1 VRNAA
6 REFAPDF
13 FIVTG
18 PGYTLGGAVAQ
29 SLIIEGW
36 RGMRSR
42 ADFVALQRAA
52 PLVLSM
58 GMDEER
64 RALVRMAEMES

>member
-1 VRNAA
+1 
-6 REFAPDF
+6 
-13 FIVTG
+13 
-18 PGYTLGGAVAQ
+18 
-29 SLIIEGW
+29 LIIEGW

-58 GMDEER
+58 GMDGER